1 MINPKTQER
10 ELVYVTLIDNIEP
23 IIGSDNCEC
32 AIVSGWH
39 VMVRKGQFDVGD
51 PAIYFEIDSK
61 VPSTNLAFAFL
72 EKRNYKVKT
81 QKFTFGGKG
90 NFISQGLLMHA
101 SDFGWEIKEQIH
113 IDYRN
118 GSEERIPYIVDDK
131 GIEHYV
137 DDESR
142 FLTSILGVT
151 YADEEDNARKAP
163 SVDKYKKMAQR
174 HPNIFKKPWARW
186 FMKREWGRKLM
197 FVFFGKKKDK
207 KNGWPAW
214 VSKTD
219 EERVQNMPWILNDT
233 GSWVI
238 TEKID
243 GSSTTFTMKRGKHG
257 KKEFYVCSRNVCFDS
272 VDKPCYY
279 DTNIYWEMA
288 QKYDMYNVLSKFL
301 DEHPS
306 TEWVTIQGETF
317 GNGVQKRD
325 YSMKD
330 HGFRAFNLITSDK
343 GRYGTLVMV
352 SILWDYKVPCVPV
365 INKDFHFDSLD
376 MLKDENDNN
385 RVDTLLNLATGNS
398 TLDGLPREGFVLRSA
413 DGTKSFKAVSNSF
426 LLKYHS

>member
-1 MINPKTQER
+1 MLNNKNER

-32 AIVSGWH
+32 AIVGGWH

-101 SDFGWEIKEQIH
+101 SDFGWQI
-113 IDYRN
+113 IFD
-118 GSEERIPYIVDDK
+118 GTKTPYVYDGEK
-131 GIEHYV
+131 VHYA
-137 DDESR
+137 DDETR
-142 FLTSILGVT
+142 FLTKILGVT
-151 YADEEDNARKAP
+151 YADDEDNARKAP

-174 HPNIFKKPWARW
+174 HPNIFKKSWARW
-186 FMKREWGRKLM
+186 MMKREWGRKLM
-197 FVFFGKKKDK
+197 FMFFGKKKDK

-219 EERVQNMPWILNDT
+219 EERVQNMPWILKDT

-243 GSSTTFTMKRGKHG
+243 GSSTTFTMKRGKRG
-257 KKEFYVCSRNVCFDS
+257 KNEFYVCSRNVCFDS

-288 QKYDMYNVLSKFL
+288 QKYDMYSVLSNFL
-301 DEHPS
+301 KNNPAA
-306 TEWVTIQGETF
+306 EWVTIQGETY
-317 GNGVQKRD
+317 GSGVQKRD
-325 YSMKD
+325 YSSAD
-330 HGFRAFNLITSDK
+330 HNFRAFNLITSNK
-343 GRYGTLVMV
+343 GRYGTLEMDA
-352 SILWDYKVPCVPV
+352 ILHEYGVPCVPI
-365 INKDFHFDSLD
+365 INKDFHFNELIGDNKVDALLD
-376 MLKDENDNN
+376 MANGKSVIDE
-385 RVDTLLNLATGNS
+385 
-398 TLDGLPREGFVLRSA
+398 LPREGFVLRSA

-426 LLKYHS
+426 LLKYHG